1 MERQTAFIHMTDL
14 HVGDADDSHL
24 FSDTAETLEQILADV
39 ARVEPRPSFIVA
51 SGDLTNR
58 GDAESF
64 RRLKAIMEKSG
75 LPVVYALG
83 NHDTRPG
90 FYEGMGVETTSPE
103 APYDHDTVIDG
114 VHIITLDSTS
124 PGLIGGTIEDGQF
137 AWLEEALD
145 RHADLPKLIVSHHAP
160 ALDETAAEAPWRS
173 IRLEDS
179 ERLGAL
185 LRERMQRGRAILGIL
200 SGHIHHDRVSM
211 WNGILVV
218 VGMGQHAATDL
229 LRTDVLRMVE
239 GASFGI
245 GTVRQTGLTIAFVPQ
260 PSSREELNVYPL
272 DMLRK
277 AVMQLAAE

>member
-1 MERQTAFIHMTDL
+1 MERQTTFIHMTDL
-14 HVGDADDSHL
+14 HVGDADDTHL

-39 ARVEPRPSFIVA
+39 AKVEPRPSFIVA

-58 GDAESF
+58 GDTESF
-64 RRLKAIMEKSG
+64 RRLKAIMETSG
-75 LPVVYALG
+75 LPVIYALG

-90 FYEGMGVETTSPE
+90 FYEGMGVDATSPE
-103 APYDHDTVIDG
+103 ASYDHDTVIDG

-124 PGLIGGTIEDGQF
+124 PGPIGGMIEDEQF
-137 AWLEEALD
+137 AWLDQALD

-160 ALDETAAEAPWRS
+160 ALDESAADAPWRS

-179 ERLGAL
+179 ERLGVL
-185 LRERMQRGRAILGIL
+185 LRDRMQKGRTILGIL
-200 SGHIHHDRVSM
+200 SGHIHHDRVSI

-229 LRTDVLRMVE
+229 LRTDVLRMVK

-245 GTVRQTGLTIAFVPQ
+245 GTVRRSGLTIAFVPQ
-260 PSSREELNVYPL
+260 PSDREELNVYPL

>member
-1 MERQTAFIHMTDL
+1 MEQTVFIHMTDL
-14 HVGDADDSHL
+14 HVGDAGDTHL
-24 FSDTAETLEQILADV
+24 FSDTVETLEQILADV
-39 ARVEPRPSFIVA
+39 AKVEPRPSFIVA

-64 RRLKAIMEKSG
+64 RRLKAIMERSG

-90 FYEGMGVETTSPE
+90 FYEGMGVEATGPE

-124 PGLIGGTIEDGQF
+124 PGLIGGTIENEQF

-160 ALDETAAEAPWRS
+160 ALDETAAEAPWRA

-179 ERLGAL
+179 ERLGTL
-185 LRERMQRGRAILGIL
+185 LRDRMQKGRTILGIL

-211 WNGILVV
+211 WNGIMVV

-229 LRTDVLRMVE
+229 LRTDVLRMVK

-245 GTVRQTGLTIAFVPQ
+245 CTVRRTGLTVAFVPQ
-260 PSSREELNVYPL
+260 PSNREELNVYPL

>member
-1 MERQTAFIHMTDL
+1 MERQTTFIHMTDL
-14 HVGDADDSHL
+14 HVGDADDTHL

-39 ARVEPRPSFIVA
+39 AKVEPRPSFIVA

-64 RRLKAIMEKSG
+64 RRLKAIMETSG
-75 LPVVYALG
+75 LPVIYALG

-90 FYEGMGVETTSPE
+90 FYEGMGVDATSPE
-103 APYDHDTVIDG
+103 TSYDHDTVIDG

-124 PGLIGGTIEDGQF
+124 PGLIGGTIEDEQF
-137 AWLEEALD
+137 VWLEQALD
-145 RHADLPKLIVSHHAP
+145 RHVDLPKLIVSHHAP
-160 ALDETAAEAPWRS
+160 ALDESAADAPWRS

-179 ERLGAL
+179 ERLGTL
-185 LRERMQRGRAILGIL
+185 LCDRMQKGRSILGIL
-200 SGHIHHDRVSM
+200 SGHIHHDRVSI

-229 LRTDVLRMVE
+229 LRTDVLRMVK

-245 GTVRQTGLTIAFVPQ
+245 GTVRRSGLTIAFVPQ
-260 PSSREELNVYPL
+260 PSDREELNVYPL

-277 AVMQLAAE
+277 TVMQLAAE